1 MGIENYNTTP
11 ANNGSVLSTGSLVE
25 GQAPS
30 TLNDAMRQT
39 LADMRAFYNDPQWIE
54 YGIGNGSTTYTRV
67 NSTTVTIGA
76 NVINAYHV
84 GRRVKIVD
92 GTATT
97 IYGTIT
103 SSTFNSPNTTI
114 VMSFDGGA
122 SIGSGTI
129 TSFKIGAISSTN
141 TSAPTNV
148 ASGGIIMW
156 TASSLPDGW
165 LLADGS
171 LVNKTDYA
179 TLFGILGNSF
189 GTATSTQFYLPNLTD
204 KFVIGKGSTYST
216 LGGTGGN
223 STITPSGSNSA
234 PTFSGSSS
242 SVSGSVSLSGSTASH
257 TLTTSEIP
265 SHSHY
270 LFADHSMEGNNQDW
284 TRVSGNTW
292 SGGDG
297 HSAGKQKSASVEYY
311 QASGS
316 DDFKYRIGYDTNN
329 ATPSSHPSSPTGSGS
344 GHSHSLSGS
353 LNLSGGTVTPSGTVS
368 APTFSGASSNII
380 NPYIALSYIIKT

>member
-1 MGIENYNTTP
+1 MGIENYNTSP

-30 TLNDAMRQT
+30 TLNDAMRQA

-76 NVINAYHV
+76 NVISAYHV

-97 IYGTIT
+97 IYGTIN

-114 VMSFDGGA
+114 VMSFDSGA

-129 TSFKIGAISSTN
+129 TSFKIGAISSVN
-141 TSAPTNV
+141 SSSPTNV
-148 ASGGIIMW
+148 SSGGIIMW

-171 LVNKTDYA
+171 LVNKTDYS

-223 STITPSGSNSA
+223 STITPSGTNSA
-234 PTFSGSSS
+234 PTFSGVSNTINSS
-242 SVSGSVSLSGSTASH
+242 GSLSGSTASH

-270 LFADHSMEGNNQDW
+270 LFADHSHEQNANQDW
-284 TRVSGNTW
+284 VRVNNTQW

-297 HSAGKQKSASVEYY
+297 YSAGKQKSASVEGY

-316 DDFKYRIGYDTNN
+316 DDFKYRIAYDTAN
-329 ATPSSHPSSPTGSGS
+329 ATPSVHPSSPTGSGS

-353 LNLSGGTVTPSGTVS
+353 ISSTATYTPEGSNS
-368 APTFSGASSNII
+368 APTFSGSSSNII
-380 NPYIALSYIIKT
+380 NPYITLSYIIKT